1 VHSVQAEADNGA
13 SDSKRARVDESEAAT
28 LLRRF
33 GVDPY
38 FGGLLESVITCA
50 ECGLRSATVEP
61 FSFLTLAVPEGKD
74 GERRQ
79 LGELLDSFTRPERL
93 VGANSYLCA
102 RCNAKREAEKALCVR
117 TPPRC
122 LFICLKRN
130 IYEAGTRERHKIM
143 TQVQFPCLLRLG
155 SAPYVLYSAV
165 IHSGSSAQYGHYY
178 CVARHSTDA
187 LRAAQ
192 LALSSSLDA
201 GDAERT
207 AAGDAA
213 ASPTWMLYN
222 DEAVSTSSFQSL
234 ADISRAFAH
243 DVPYALL
250 YRRAAPE
257 DLCALPALTALAA
270 ASVPRTIAAE
280 ITADNQR
287 LAEEQER
294 HARAQPF
301 GAAGMDSQNDGTPT
315 YYDPDAGDFDASDA
329 RRAGGSGPGFQ
340 HGPSRHWGE

>member
-1 VHSVQAEADNGA
+1 
-13 SDSKRARVDESEAAT
+13 
-28 LLRRF
+28 
-33 GVDPY
+33 
-38 FGGLLESVITCA
+38 
-50 ECGLRSATVEP
+50 
-61 FSFLTLAVPEGKD
+61 
-74 GERRQ
+74 
-79 LGELLDSFTRPERL
+79 
-93 VGANSYLCA
+93 
-102 RCNAKREAEKALCVR
+102 
-117 TPPRC
+117 
-122 LFICLKRN
+122 
-130 IYEAGTRERHKIM
+130 
-143 TQVQFPCLLRLG
+143 
-155 SAPYVLYSAV
+155 
-165 IHSGSSAQYGHYY
+165 
-178 CVARHSTDA
+178 
-187 LRAAQ
+187 
-192 LALSSSLDA
+192 
-201 GDAERT
+201 
-207 AAGDAA
+207 
-213 ASPTWMLYN
+213 MLYN
-222 DEAVSTSSFQSL
+222 DEAVSASSFQSL